1 MVLAFVLEGLVQIII
16 PHLALG
22 QLQDPGL
29 LDHVD
34 IGIIEII
41 GFRNEVYLALWSLII
56 ETGVVKLVL
65 SSWFLKLICDVLKSL
80 HSVLHLIFHSFY

>member
-22 QLQDPGL
+22 QLQDSSL

-34 IGIIEII
+34 IGIIEIL
-41 GFRNEVYLALWSLII
+41 GLRNKVYLAWRVLIFQ
-56 ETGVVKLVL
+56 TGVVKLVL
-65 SSWFLKLICDVLKSL
+65 SSWLLEFICDILKSL
-80 HSVLHLIFHSFY
+80 HSVFHLIFHSFY